1 MNYIKFLLAFLMMY
15 FGGHSI
21 GQSDSQFHPNILWI
35 VCEDISPDLPM
46 YGDSTAKTPNLDAL
60 AATGTVY
67 THAFTTAGVCA
78 PSRSSIIT
86 GMHQTSIGTM
96 HMRTGNDVFGW
107 GKREYP
113 EKVDFTDLDGDTLR
127 KYSTVIP
134 EEVKCFPEYLREAG
148 YFCTNNAKT
157 DYQFA
162 APLSAWD
169 QNGNEAHWRNRAPGQ
184 PFFSVFNIGLTHES
198 RLWRHADLP
207 LTVDP
212 EKVDVPPY
220 LLDTKLS
227 REIIARH
234 YSNIELMDTRVGEI
248 ISELK
253 ADGLYEE
260 TIIFFY
266 SDHGGPLPREKR
278 EVFDSGIHV
287 PLVVKPIQQD
297 SPKVDSRLISFVDLA
312 PTILSLAGMRAP
324 EYMHGQAFMGPFEAK
339 KNREYIFAASDRLDE
354 CTDRVR
360 IVRDKI
366 FLYVY
371 NAFPGKPHYEDLAY
385 RKNIPSMVELLEM
398 KDGSKINKSQRRWFE
413 SKAREELY
421 YCPSDQYNMDNRV
434 NDPIFADKLNEMRMV
449 RLQYQQE
456 VPDLGMIP
464 EGQFIKMIWPDNGQA
479 RTAAPNYER
488 IDGKIHLTCDT
499 PGASISYRFS
509 DKDDEVFDFYTGWEL
524 YTEPLSLLK
533 GKYLYVVAERIG
545 YKVSEMIQVKNR

>member
-1 MNYIKFLLAFLMMY
+1 MNYIKLLLAFLMMY
-15 FGGHSI
+15 YGGHSI
-21 GQSDSQFHPNILWI
+21 GQSDSQFRPNILWI

-113 EKVDFTDLDGDTLR
+113 EKVDFTDLEGDTLR

-169 QNGNEAHWRNRAPGQ
+169 QNGNEAHWRNRSPDQ

-212 EKVDVPPY
+212 ESVDVPPY
-220 LLDTKLS
+220 LQDTELS

-234 YSNIELMDTRVGEI
+234 YSNIELMDARVGEI
-248 ISELK
+248 IAELK
-253 ADGLYEE
+253 GDGLYEE

-278 EVFDSGIHV
+278 ELFDSGLHV
-287 PLVVKPIQQD
+287 PLIIKMPGQD
-297 SPKVDSRLISFVDLA
+297 SPGEEDQLVSFVDLA
-312 PTILSLAGMRAP
+312 PTMLSLTGLSPPA
-324 EYMHGQAFMGPFEAK
+324 YMHGQAFLGVFRSPVERK
-339 KNREYIFAASDRLDE
+339 YIHAASDRLDE
-354 CTDRVR
+354 CTDRIR
-360 IVRDKI
+360 IIRDDR
-366 FLYVY
+366 FLYIY
-371 NAFPGKPHYEDLAY
+371 NAFPEKPHYEDLAY

-398 KDGSKINKSQRRWFE
+398 KSDGHLNQAQLIWFE
-413 SKAREELY
+413 PKAREELY
-421 YCPSDQYNMDNRV
+421 YCPSDPYNMDNRI
-434 NDPIFADKLNEMRMV
+434 NDPIFADKLSEMRMA

-456 VPDLGMIP
+456 VPDLGLIP
-464 EGQFIKMIWPDNGQA
+464 EGQFIDMIWPGGEQPV
-479 RTAAPNYER
+479 TATPVVRWEK
-488 IDGKIHLTCDT
+488 GKLVLECGT

-509 DKDDEVFDFYTGWEL
+509 VDGKESFDFYSGWKL
-524 YTEPLSLLK
+524 YSEPMVPVDQEF
-533 GKYLYVVAERIG
+533 LYVVSERIG
-545 YKVSEMIQVKNR
+545 FHISEMVRVKL